1 MTALAARQPAPSDPT
16 LDGRSILVI
25 EDHADSR
32 DLLTAVLQSLRAH
45 VVTARTVEEAE
56 RQLLVARPH
65 AIICDMRLPD
75 GTGLDFIAWLRG
87 QSKRLRTIPCVAITG
102 YEQHFPATAASGFN
116 AYMRKPIDL
125 DRFCA
130 IVVALARG

>member
-1 MTALAARQPAPSDPT
+1 MTALAARKPSSDPT
-16 LDGRSILVI
+16 LDGCSILVI

-45 VVTARTVEEAE
+45 VLTATTVEEAE

-65 AIICDMRLPD
+65 AIVCDMRLPD
-75 GTGLDFIAWLRG
+75 GTGLDFIGWLRG
-87 QSKRLRTIPCVAITG
+87 QSKRLRTIPCIAITG
-102 YEQHFPATAASGFN
+102 YDRHFPPEMASGFN
-116 AYMRKPIDL
+116 AYMRKPINL

-130 IVVALARG
+130 TVVALTRG